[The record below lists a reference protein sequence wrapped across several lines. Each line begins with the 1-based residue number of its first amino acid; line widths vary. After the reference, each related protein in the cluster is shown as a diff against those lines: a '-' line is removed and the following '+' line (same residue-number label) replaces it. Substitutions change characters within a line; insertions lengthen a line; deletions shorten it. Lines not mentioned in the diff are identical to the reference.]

1 MRETRP
7 EPTAGLC
14 TACRHARQVTSARL
28 STFVRCALSATD
40 SRFPKYPR
48 LPVVCCDA
56 FRPVDSPED
65 QGHQR

>member
-1 MRETRP
+1 MRP
-7 EPTAGLC
+7 AWPAPTAGLC
-14 TACRHARQVTSARL
+14 ALCRHARQVTSARL

-48 LPVVCCDA
+48 LPVARCDG
-56 FRPVDSPED
+56 FRPADSPED